1 MREEGGREDVLTKV
15 KVKRLNSTQDAYIEY
30 QRREN
35 AVSQAQMEQIQAE
48 KNAINVCLQ
57 EYGNEGKQQEFLEKL
72 RATYY
77 SEIKIKELEEKF
89 SNWNQDVVDINTV
102 KDIADALQYI
112 SQNMENE
119 GFIQKAGKF
128 VNNIID
134 QGKER

>member
-15 KVKRLNSTQDAYIEY
+15 KVKRLNLTQDAYIEY

-134 QGKER
+134 QGKE

>member
-15 KVKRLNSTQDAYIEY
+15 KVKRLNSTQNAYIEY

-134 QGKER
+134 QGKE

>member
-1 MREEGGREDVLTKV
+1 MTKV

-57 EYGNEGKQQEFLEKL
+57 EYGNEGKQREFLEKL

-134 QGKER
+134 QGKE